1 MPTAKPK
8 DTSKFTAGS
17 SFAVNG
23 YYDSS
28 VNDNHG
34 TGCVG
39 VMAGNRNGTGMHG
52 VAWGSE
58 IYSANTG
65 GTDDTNYGPF
75 LTITSLK
82 PATMHWSTPA

>member
-1 MPTAKPK
+1 
-8 DTSKFTAGS
+8 
-17 SFAVNG
+17 
-23 YYDSS
+23 
-28 VNDNHG
+28 
-34 TGCVG
+34 
-39 VMAGNRNGTGMHG
+39 MAGNRNGTGMHG